1 MDDQKLARL
10 ISDALF
16 CHHAGEYGRE
26 LELWLEV
33 QAAKPGPEWQHNIA
47 LALMNNGRYF
57 EALEMFEKLASLNPQ
72 LSRVHNNRAAL
83 LVRMGLDL
91 QFVVP
96 VLLQGLTN
104 PEDMT
109 ELVRHFVNVCGTIA
123 LGFDDRQ
130 DEAFDLVAK
139 ISAEGLERH
148 SPPDLLE
155 KNKDTFLNMLSAYRR
170 TAAYREA
177 LAQGKWRTAESEL
190 QAAKTKFE
198 SVGLDNFARG
208 ISSTA
213 RYFELCRNTF
223 EMLERLGGGAQLS
236 ADEVRDAYKRLLGR
250 ASDLR
255 GTEERGAYLARL
267 SDLLGWFLNG
277 AVAALRH
284 RAL

>member
-83 LVRMGLDL
+83 LVLMGLDL

-177 LAQGKWRTAESEL
+177 LAQGKWQRPSSKVWGWITSLAAFPPQQGTLNYVEIHSRCWNDLEAARNFQRTKSGMR
-190 QAAKTKFE
+190 T
-198 SVGLDNFARG
+198 
-208 ISSTA
+208 
-213 RYFELCRNTF
+213 
-223 EMLERLGGGAQLS
+223 
-236 ADEVRDAYKRLLGR
+236 RDC
-250 ASDLR
+250 
-255 GTEERGAYLARL
+255 
-267 SDLLGWFLNG
+267 
-277 AVAALRH
+277 
-284 RAL
+284 